1 MGAFFTEGRGR
12 GIVRGHIVRE
22 KRRGGNDLAEP
33 PEDAECLNGT
43 LHAEIHEA
51 LNDDAEDEG
60 ARCIVLRGEGR
71 GFSAGADLADITGR
85 GGVLRE
91 ARARLHRKLK
101 GAPKE
106 RVVGRERTRYDSL
119 DSGQETFQGGRGRH
133 QLTLAEATRRYG
145 HGD

>member
-1 MGAFFTEGRGR
+1 MYEAISF
-12 GIVRGHIVRE
+12 E
-22 KRRGGNDLAEP
+22 KSGGVVTISLNRPKVLNVF
-33 PEDAECLNGT
+33 NGT

-51 LNDDAEDEG
+51 LNAAAEDEG

-71 GFSAGADLADITGR
+71 GFSAGADLADITRR

-106 RVVGRERTRYDSL
+106 RVVDRERTTYDSL
-119 DSGQETFQGGRGRH
+119 DSEQETFQRAR
-133 QLTLAEATRRYG
+133 EAPAYPR
-145 HGD
+145 